1 MTSVYEIIFNR
12 YEEDEKGFEIGDPKL
27 YTTKNGFDHSTFA
40 DSVDEED
47 LQPFTK
53 ENAKDLIGYLRE
65 IYFSEP
71 THIKVYFDYRDGM
84 HEYQET
90 SEYPLMGKWDVDYD
104 NLGEHGLYALFVL
117 GEISEESIKE
127 AKEDYSDVDDMY
139 WDGNRLMGVGIEMIT
154 KEE

>member
-1 MTSVYEIIFNR
+1 MTEIYEIIFSR
-12 YEEDEKGFEIGDPKL
+12 YEEDATLTKL
-27 YTTKNGFDHSTFA
+27 YTTTGDFDHSTFA
-40 DSVDEED
+40 DSVDDED

-53 ENAKDLIGYLRE
+53 ENARHLIKYLTE

-84 HEYQET
+84 HEYQES
-90 SEYPLMGKWDVDYD
+90 SEYPLKGKYDIDYD

-127 AKEDYSDVDDMY
+127 AKEDYSNIDDMY
-139 WDGNRLMGVGIEMIT
+139 WDGNRLISCMFEKIV

>member
-1 MTSVYEIIFNR
+1 MIYEIIFNR

-27 YTTKNGFDHSTFA
+27 YTTRNGFDHSTFA

-47 LQPFTK
+47 LRLFTK
-53 ENAKDLIGYLRE
+53 EDAKKLIDQLKE
-65 IYFSEP
+65 VYFSEP

-90 SEYPLMGKWDVDYD
+90 SEYPLKGKWDVDYD

-127 AKEDYSDVDDMY
+127 AEEDYSDIDEMY
-139 WDGNRLMGVGIEMIT
+139 WDGNRLIGVMFEMIT
-154 KEE
+154 REE

>member
-1 MTSVYEIIFNR
+1 MNMTILHEILF
-12 YEEDEKGFEIGDPKL
+12 DKDDLL
-27 YTTKNGFDHSTFA
+27 YTTTRDFDHSFFA
-40 DSVDEED
+40 EAVDEDD
-47 LQPFTK
+47 LRLFTK
-53 ENAKDLIGYLRE
+53 EDAKKLIDQLKG

-71 THIKVYFDYRDGM
+71 THIKVYFNYRDGM

-139 WDGNRLMGVGIEMIT
+139 WDGNRLMGVGIEMIA
-154 KEE
+154 KIC

>member
-1 MTSVYEIIFNR
+1 MTILHEILF
-12 YEEDEKGFEIGDPKL
+12 DKDDLL
-27 YTTKNGFDHSTFA
+27 YTTTRDFDHSFFA
-40 DSVDEED
+40 EAVDEDD
-47 LQPFTK
+47 LRLFTK
-53 ENAKDLIGYLRE
+53 EDAKKLIDQLKG

-71 THIKVYFDYRDGM
+71 THIKVYFNYRDGM

-139 WDGNRLMGVGIEMIT
+139 WDGNRLMGVGIEMIA
-154 KEE
+154 KIC

>member
-1 MTSVYEIIFNR
+1 MTSVYEIIFSR
-12 YEEDEKGFEIGDPKL
+12 YEEDEKGFEIDDPKL

-40 DSVDEED
+40 ESVGEED

-53 ENAKDLIGYLRE
+53 ENAKDLIDYLRE

-90 SEYPLMGKWDVDYD
+90 SEYPLKGKWNIDCD

-139 WDGNRLMGVGIEMIT
+139 WDGNRLMSVSFEMIT
-154 KEE
+154 KED

>member
-1 MTSVYEIIFNR
+1 MTSVYEIIFSR
-12 YEEDEKGFEIGDPKL
+12 YEEDEQGFEIGDPKL
-27 YTTKNGFDHSTFA
+27 YTTNNDFDHSTFA

-53 ENAKDLIGYLRE
+53 EKAKDLIDYLRG

-90 SEYPLMGKWDVDYD
+90 SEYPLTGKWDIDYD

-117 GEISEESIKE
+117 GEISEESIKK
-127 AKEDYSDVDDMY
+127 AKENYDDYSDMY
-139 WDGNRLMGVGIEMIT
+139 WDGNRLMSVWIQKII

>member
-1 MTSVYEIIFNR
+1 VNMTILHEILF
-12 YEEDEKGFEIGDPKL
+12 DKDDLL
-27 YTTKNGFDHSTFA
+27 YTTTRDFDHSFFA
-40 DSVDEED
+40 EAVDEDD
-47 LQPFTK
+47 LRLFTK
-53 ENAKDLIGYLRE
+53 EDAKKLIDQLKG

-71 THIKVYFDYRDGM
+71 THIKVYFNYRDGM

-139 WDGNRLMGVGIEMIT
+139 WDGNRLMGVGIEMIA
-154 KEE
+154 KIC